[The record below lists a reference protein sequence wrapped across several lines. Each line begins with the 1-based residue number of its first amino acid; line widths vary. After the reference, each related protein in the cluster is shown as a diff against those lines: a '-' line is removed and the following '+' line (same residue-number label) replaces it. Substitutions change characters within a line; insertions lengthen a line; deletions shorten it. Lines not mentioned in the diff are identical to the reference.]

1 MRVMKKML
9 VTVCLSL
16 IMVLGVPIVAPV
28 SVQTMP
34 VEAATKIKLNKKKV
48 TIYVGKS
55 VQLKIK
61 GTKAKVKWT
70 SNKKSVAKVTSKG
83 KVTGKKAG
91 KAVITAKV
99 KNKKCKCAVTV
110 KNKKKNNSTPETQ
123 KQPQTIE
130 VTDISL
136 NQTAIQLNEGESAA
150 LVATVIP
157 YNATNKVVSWS
168 SSDISVATVNNG
180 IVTGVNAGMA

>member
-55 VQLKIK
+55 VHLKIK

-70 SNKKSVAKVTSKG
+70 IKKKTVAKVT
-83 KVTGKKAG
+83 
-91 KAVITAKV
+91 
-99 KNKKCKCAVTV
+99 
-110 KNKKKNNSTPETQ
+110 
-123 KQPQTIE
+123 
-130 VTDISL
+130 
-136 NQTAIQLNEGESAA
+136 
-150 LVATVIP
+150 
-157 YNATNKVVSWS
+157 
-168 SSDISVATVNNG
+168 
-180 IVTGVNAGMA
+180 